1 MFSKKFKI
9 FLVILSIIFNFEPL
23 LYSFLTPLYNMALND
38 LIQNKFSEEDM
49 KKIKEQTSNL
59 ERLFADKVIGL
70 NPEDRKK
77 YGSINEQNK
86 LLVNKIKDYVEN
98 QPAHNPTE
106 VNWDEFLQ
114 DYNAREFLE
123 SLIQRL
129 QNLTHQLESTK
140 ILHDY
145 DNYQDSLAY
154 YAYIEYRA
162 ARNMAGASEIHN
174 TLQQFFPRT
183 GTATKTGE

>member
-1 MFSKKFKI
+1 
-9 FLVILSIIFNFEPL
+9 
-23 LYSFLTPLYNMALND
+23 MAIND

-49 KKIKEQTSNL
+49 KKIKEQTSIL
-59 ERLFADKVIGL
+59 EGLFTDKVVGL

-98 QPAHNPTE
+98 QPQHNPSE
-106 VNWDEFLQ
+106 VKWDEFLQ
-114 DYNAREFLE
+114 DYKAREFLE

-129 QNLTHQLESTK
+129 NNLVYQLESTK

-154 YAYIEYRA
+154 YAYLEYRVGK
-162 ARNMAGASEIHN
+162 NIAGASEIHS

-183 GTATKTGE
+183 QSIPKTEE